1 VKVATFGIV
10 RTRFEPVMPS
20 TLMRPAC
27 ARPRAVAGLAQATP
41 SVSPNRSLWAA
52 ASALY
57 GTWTRSMPDCR
68 FSSSPNRCAF
78 EPLPQVP

>member
-1 VKVATFGIV
+1 
-10 RTRFEPVMPS
+10 
-20 TLMRPAC
+20 LPAWLW
-27 ARPRAVAGLAQATP
+27 ALAVDGLAHAM
-41 SVSPNRSLWAA
+41 SSDSPNMSLWAA

-57 GTWTRSMPDCR
+57 GTWIRSSPDCR